1 MSQKEKEIF
10 EAQLMKEAEIRDRL
24 KEVGRSSV
32 LIVIRLHKTFKN
44 GGKSWH
50 DNPSEPQTLWEP
62 VKNFS
67 PFCFFQLQ
75 REVVQVGSLLET
87 AITANPNAMRM
98 YTPTILTTLLPLL
111 QSPLTAPVM
120 IPVLVK
126 LGKSAFN
133 DDQEHLGK
141 RRLPASF

>member
-1 MSQKEKEIF
+1 M
-10 EAQLMKEAEIRDRL
+10 
-24 KEVGRSSV
+24 
-32 LIVIRLHKTFKN
+32 
-44 GGKSWH
+44 
-50 DNPSEPQTLWEP
+50 
-62 VKNFS
+62 
-67 PFCFFQLQ
+67 
-75 REVVQVGSLLET
+75 QVGSLLET

-133 DDQEHLGK
+133 DDQEYLGK
-141 RRLPASF
+141 RRLPVSF

>member
-1 MSQKEKEIF
+1 MVVNHGMITPQN
-10 EAQLMKEAEIRDRL
+10 LRL
-24 KEVGRSSV
+24 SESRSKILV
-32 LIVIRLHKTFKN
+32 L
-44 GGKSWH
+44 
-50 DNPSEPQTLWEP
+50 
-62 VKNFS
+62 
-67 PFCFFQLQ
+67 FCFFQLQ

-111 QSPLTAPVM
+111 QSPLTASVM

-141 RRLPASF
+141 RRLPVSF